1 MNTQVFEFSAKRMPT
16 MGTRQLSRR
25 NVTAS
30 SSSIGMSNVYDIAG
44 GGEECKS
51 GSLRPIVIDGS
62 NIAMAHG
69 EATGNS
75 FFSLFPCDETVQIVA
90 CNFLEYGPDK

>member
-1 MNTQVFEFSAKRMPT
+1 

-44 GGEECKS
+44 GGGEEERKP

-62 NIAMAHG
+62 NVAMAHG
-69 EATGNS
+69 EATGKAYSTITIFS
-75 FFSLFPCDETVQIVA
+75 FYETVQIV
-90 CNFLEYGPDK
+90 CNFL

>member
-1 MNTQVFEFSAKRMPT
+1 

-44 GGEECKS
+44 GGGEEERKP

-62 NIAMAHG
+62 NVAMAHG
-69 EATGNS
+69 EATGKAYS
-75 FFSLFPCDETVQIVA
+75 AITIFSCYESVQMV
-90 CNFLEYGPDK
+90 